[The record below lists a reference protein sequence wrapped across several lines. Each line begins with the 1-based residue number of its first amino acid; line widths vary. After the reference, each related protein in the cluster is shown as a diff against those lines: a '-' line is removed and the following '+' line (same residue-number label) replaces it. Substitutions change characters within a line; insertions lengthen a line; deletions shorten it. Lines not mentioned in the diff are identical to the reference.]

1 MKMQHKFLNIIGIIA
16 VVIAVVAAYFITDA
30 KEKVMNIGI
39 KTENMDTSVR
49 PGDDFFDYATL
60 GWRRN
65 NPVPDDYT
73 RYGAFEVLN
82 DTNLKR
88 VREIAETDTG
98 KIGTLYTIAMNA
110 EKLNADGVAPV
121 KSYLDEIDNIK
132 SADDLPVYLG
142 KMHKFTSAFWGDG
155 VALDE
160 KNSDYYLYNIGQ
172 GGIGLSRDYYF
183 DTDEKSVEIR
193 TKYRDFIAKQLK
205 NFGINA
211 DAEQIYKL
219 EERMA
224 RSFYPKE
231 KLRDPN
237 ANYHKMS
244 VEDVKSQFPGF
255 NWDKYLTVRGAA
267 AASDIN
273 INQPQAIAES
283 IAIMNDTDIALIRD
297 YLKYRIIS
305 AADTL
310 LDDKT
315 YEISFDFYN
324 RTMAGQME
332 QKPRWKRAV
341 ALLDGS
347 LGEEIGHL
355 YVDKYFPP
363 AAKERMQQLVKNL
376 QRALGMRI
384 ENLDWMSDE
393 TKKRALEKLNTFH
406 AKIGYPD
413 KWRDYSNLDIS
424 ADAPLWEN
432 IVRVAKFEDAFWLDK
447 IGQKKD
453 PTIWYMNAHEIN
465 AYYDPTTN
473 EVCFPAGILQYPF
486 FDMDAD
492 DAFNYGAIGSI
503 IGHEMTHGF
512 DDSGRQ
518 FDADGNLRDWW
529 TAADAD
535 AFNARAR
542 VMRDF
547 FDNIQVAPG
556 VHANGEFTLGEN
568 LADYGGITVAYT
580 AYKNFGTPSPEFNG
594 LTPDMR
600 FFIAY
605 AGAWAQNIRDA
616 EALRL
621 TKMDEHSLARWR
633 VNGILPHIDA
643 WYDAFD
649 VTTNDKMYI
658 APDQRVKL
666 W

>member
-1 MKMQHKFLNIIGIIA
+1 MQHKILNIIGIIA
-16 VVIAVVAAYFITDA
+16 VVIAMVAAYFITST
-30 KEKVMNIGI
+30 KGKVMNIGI
-39 KTENMDTSVR
+39 KMENMDTSVR
-49 PGDDFFDYATL
+49 AGDNFFDYATL
-60 GWRRN
+60 GWRRA
-65 NPVPDDYT
+65 NPIPDDYT

-82 DTNLKR
+82 DVNLER
-88 VREIAETDTG
+88 VREIAENDNG
-98 KIGTLYTIAMNA
+98 KIGTLYKLAMNA

-121 KSYLDEIDNIK
+121 KNYLNEIDKIK
-132 SADDLPVYLG
+132 SKDELPTYLG
-142 KMHKFTSAFWGDG
+142 KMHTFTSAFWADS

-160 KNSDYYLYNIGQ
+160 KNSDIYLYNILQ
-172 GGIGLSRDYYF
+172 GGLGLSRDYYF
-183 DTDEKSVEIR
+183 DTDDKSVEIR
-193 TKYRDFIAKQLK
+193 KKYREFIAKQLE

-211 DAEQIYKL
+211 DADKIYAL

-224 RSFYPKE
+224 RAFHTKE
-231 KLRDPN
+231 VLRDPN
-237 ANYHKMS
+237 ANYHKMTLNELKQKFS
-244 VEDVKSQFPGF
+244 GF
-255 NWDKYLTVRGAA
+255 DWDAYLSARGAQA
-267 AASDIN
+267 ATEMN
-273 INQPQAIAES
+273 VGQPSAITES
-283 IAIMNDTDIALIRD
+283 IAIINDTDLELIRD

-341 ALLDGS
+341 ALLDGA

-355 YVDKYFPP
+355 YVDKYFSP
-363 AAKERMQQLVKNL
+363 AAKERMQELVKNL

-393 TKKRALEKLNTFH
+393 TRARALEKLNTFN

-413 KWRDYSNLDIS
+413 KWRDYSELNIS
-424 ADAPLWEN
+424 ADDSLWEN
-432 IVRVAKFEDAFWLDK
+432 MVRVSEFEDQFWINK
-447 IGQKKD
+447 IGQQKD
-453 PTIWYMNAHEIN
+453 PTIWYMNAHEVN
-465 AYYDPTTN
+465 AYYDPSAN

-492 DAFNYGAIGSI
+492 DAFNYGAIGSV

-529 TAADAD
+529 TDAD
-535 AFNARAR
+535 ANGFTVRAN
-542 VMRDF
+542 VLKDF
-547 FDNIQVAPG
+547 FNNIEIAPN
-556 VHANGEFTLGEN
+556 VYANGEFTLGEN
-568 LADYGGITVAYT
+568 LADYGGITVSYT
-580 AYKNFGTPSPEFNG
+580 AYKNFGTPSETVSG

-605 AGAWAQNIRDA
+605 AGVWAQNIRDA

-621 TKMDEHSLARWR
+621 TKMDEHSLGQWR

-643 WYDAFD
+643 WYDAFN
-649 VTTNDKMYI
+649 VQ
-658 APDQRVKL
+658 PDNKLYLVPEKRVKL